1 MVQVH
6 PEDPKVYLNL
16 LLTETLS
23 KLISK
28 INRGDITTGM
38 SYDEMLIINK
48 LTEPESDVDYRR
60 TLSTTHADNE
70 FTPKRTN
77 DGHLV

>member
-1 MVQVH
+1 
-6 PEDPKVYLNL
+6 
-16 LLTETLS
+16 
-23 KLISK
+23 
-28 INRGDITTGM
+28 M

-60 TLSTTHADNE
+60 KLSTTHADNE